1 MYRLRK
7 LISSLLVLSMIFS
20 LELTSYAAENT
31 DNDKFGVTVM
41 SLEEYNA
48 QKDISVQDDNVPEG
62 AKHEQRTINANGTII
77 YVTAWVYIDEG
88 GLPKFYPLNLAISGD
103 ANAIE
108 VLGNTSESIHL
119 RITSR
124 AGNTFNYVVYP
135 WY

>member
-1 MYRLRK
+1 MF
-7 LISSLLVLSMIFS
+7 ISLG
-20 LELTSYAAENT
+20 LTSYAAENT

-48 QKDISVQDDNVPEG
+48 QKDISVQDDNVPKG
-62 AKHEQRTINANGTII
+62 AKREQRTINANGTTI
-77 YVTAWVYIDEG
+77 YVTAWVYIEG
-88 GLPKFYPLNLAISGD
+88 GRPKFYPLNLAISGD

-108 VLGNTSESIHL
+108 VLDNTSESIHL

-124 AGNTFNYVVYP
+124 DGNTFNYVVYP